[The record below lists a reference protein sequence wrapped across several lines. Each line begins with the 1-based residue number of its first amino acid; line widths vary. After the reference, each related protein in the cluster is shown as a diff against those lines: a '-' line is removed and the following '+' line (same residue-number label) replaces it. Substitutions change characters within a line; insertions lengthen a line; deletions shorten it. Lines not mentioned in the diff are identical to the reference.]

1 MIAARLVHGVRRPLS
16 WLITGGNMW
25 NGRLR
30 PAGTYHTV
38 SWRPHPSDPHLQLP
52 VLLLR
57 NKGEVTSREYLPATN
72 YLFGISASPTT
83 LKKLPSMLG
92 LIWDCLVELEISPDS
107 LADVAAV
114 KNLMIAI
121 CRFLLYG
128 ARSFTAGQHNISS
141 LGWSPRSERVVDGL
155 GLAFDAF
162 VRDLPSSVSS
172 DDPFLSRCPG
182 LFGGSFSVA
191 YKKARRDSS
200 GFSRVAHRGEAS
212 IGHNGPPEP
221 EPAAPK
227 PILDK
232 LKPKNERK
240 KPYILSPTKRF
251 PKDHLIPFLTKGF
264 RVGSKAHPRDETGEF
279 AARLLLGGIR
289 GSEVINLWVSD
300 LTLLGGRRR
309 GYLRSP
315 TLFKEQSGR
324 TRREELEKKYGLLPR
339 TEIRGKNRAGFK
351 SPALDGGHS
360 ATIYWMVG
368 SEEFLGQSFA
378 RYILNV
384 RAPAMAERRALGY
397 PDHPY
402 LLVFPKS
409 IPHLGIVVGDPY
421 TMGAFRSSWK
431 RAVRRYARIAKLR
444 DMDVAKYLGTTIHAV
459 RHLSGKTHQE
469 DGDGI
474 QRIQIKLHHKSILS
488 SIVYTIPDDE
498 EIHKA
503 AEEVKERI
511 KSGKFKA
518 DFRQFATMEESVR
531 TYAES
536 VLGGRFRRW

>member
-1 MIAARLVHGVRRPLS
+1 
-16 WLITGGNMW
+16 MW

-38 SWRPHPSDPHLQLP
+38 SWRPHPKDPHVLLP

-57 NKGEVTSREYLPATN
+57 NKGEMKSQEYLPATK

-107 LADVAAV
+107 LVDVTEV
-114 KNLMIAI
+114 KSLMIAI

-128 ARSFTAGQHNISS
+128 ARAFTAGQQAISS
-141 LGWSPRSERVVDGL
+141 LGWSPRSGRVVDGL

-162 VRDLPSSVSS
+162 VKDLPSTVSS
-172 DDPFLSRCPG
+172 DDPFLKKCPG
-182 LFGGSFSVA
+182 LFGGSFSLA
-191 YKKARRDSS
+191 YKKAKRGGAD
-200 GFSRVAHRGEAS
+200 FSRVAHFGEAG

-221 EPAAPK
+221 ESEPAAPK
-227 PILDK
+227 PILDN

-251 PKDHLIPFLTKGF
+251 PKDHLVPFLTKGF
-264 RVGSKAHPRDETGEF
+264 RLASKAHRRDESGEL
-279 AARLLLGGIR
+279 AAKLLLGGIR
-289 GSEVINLWVSD
+289 GSEVMNFWVND
-300 LTLLGGRRR
+300 LTVVNGRIR

-324 TRREELEKKYGLLPR
+324 TRRVELEEKYGLLPR
-339 TEIRGKNRAGFK
+339 TEIKGKNHAGFK
-351 SPALDGGHS
+351 SPALDDDHS
-360 ATIYWMVG
+360 ARIHWMAG

-384 RAPAMAERRALGY
+384 RARAMAERRALGH

-421 TMGAFRSSWK
+421 TMSAFRRSWK
-431 RAVRRYARIAKLR
+431 RAVRRYAKLANLAE
-444 DMDVAKYLGTTIHAV
+444 MYVAKSLGTTIHAI
-459 RHLSGKTHQE
+459 RHLCGKTHQE

-474 QRIQIKLHHKSILS
+474 QTIQIKLHHKSIFS
-488 SIVYTIPDDE
+488 SIVYTLPDHE
-498 EIHKA
+498 EIHNA
-503 AEEVKERI
+503 AEKVKERI
-511 KSGKFKA
+511 KTGNFKSE
-518 DFRQFATMEESVR
+518 FRHFGTMEESVR
-531 TYAES
+531 TFAES
-536 VLGGRFRRW
+536 ILGGRFRRW